1 MAVRILNLHQIE
13 NFIRNLH
20 HEEKSAATIEKY
32 TRDVRALM
40 QYAENRS
47 LTKELVKAYKQSLI
61 DKGYAVKSI
70 NSILASIN
78 SLLKYL
84 GWQDCKVRSLRQQRR
99 IYSSADRELT
109 KAEYY
114 RLISASH
121 KKPRLNMLIKTIC
134 STGIRVSELRYFT
147 IEAVKQG
154 EVIINCKSK
163 TRVILVPEKLRAMLL
178 SYAQESNIKSGPIF
192 ITKSGRPL
200 DRSNIWSEMKK
211 LCRVA
216 GVEAKKVFPH
226 NLRKLFARSFYT
238 SEKDIAKLA
247 DVLGHSS
254 IETTRIYIME
264 TGRKHRHAI
273 EKLGLII

>member
-1 MAVRILNLHQIE
+1 ME
-13 NFIRNLH
+13 
-20 HEEKSAATIEKY
+20 
-32 TRDVRALM
+32 
-40 QYAENRS
+40 
-47 LTKELVKAYKQSLI
+47 
-61 DKGYAVKSI
+61 
-70 NSILASIN
+70 
-78 SLLKYL
+78 
-84 GWQDCKVRSLRQQRR
+84 
-99 IYSSADRELT
+99 
-109 KAEYY
+109 
-114 RLISASH
+114 
-121 KKPRLNMLIKTIC
+121 TIC